1 MLLVHGMQAHTAR
14 KCGEGIRIAAPDSN
28 FGRMV
33 GWRWAGARLYWVEFE
48 STVDDQLAA
57 HQCSRRGSC
66 AQTLRTHSTRP
77 QSQRTTRASALHTGP
92 RFWTPVAPP
101 VTAPGQLVQPVRRPL
116 FLRDC
121 KEPTYPLELGPLSLP
136 GPALQ
141 ALLALC
147 ISCLSRSSVCVCLP
161 IRPWLVSTYR
171 LSARYT
177 ERQRERESVCVSVC
191 RLFNLFFSF
200 LHLSHLPCHL
210 AFFAYHHPSL
220 SPLLLSTLSCR
231 VARCCVLL
239 LLLIL
244 LSRFSLFVKTI
255 STHHSFP
262 PPLYN

>member
-1 MLLVHGMQAHTAR
+1 MA
-14 KCGEGIRIAAPDSN
+14 
-28 FGRMV
+28 V
-33 GWRWAGARLYWVEFE
+33 GWCPALLGRVE

-57 HQCSRRGSC
+57 HQCPRRGSC

-121 KEPTYPLELGPLSLP
+121 KEPTYPPELGPLSLP

-161 IRPWLVSTYR
+161 IRPWPVSTYR

-177 ERQRERESVCVSVC
+177 ERQRERVCVCLCVGF
-191 RLFNLFFSF
+191 LTFSSRSSISPTSPVTSPS
-200 LHLSHLPCHL
+200 LPTTTLLSHPFLFRPCLVASPVAAYCCCCSSSSSRDSRCSSRQSRHIIHFLPPVQL
-210 AFFAYHHPSL
+210 NS
-220 SPLLLSTLSCR
+220 LLL
-231 VARCCVLL
+231 
-239 LLLIL
+239 
-244 LSRFSLFVKTI
+244 
-255 STHHSFP
+255 
-262 PPLYN
+262 